1 MYLEIFLADF
11 AVFRGSATARNIR
24 SPVLSFHYAQRFYSS
39 RYSQSHTRLRSTAN
53 ESLTNVR
60 QLTPRQYLQSTPKSR
75 LTYSTIVALVLDFLI
90 QSINAISIALI
101 EELKDALKKDTIYD
115 SEQSMEVK
123 SDNLPGL
130 TSSTKPHSAE
140 WTP

>member
-1 MYLEIFLADF
+1 M
-11 AVFRGSATARNIR
+11 
-24 SPVLSFHYAQRFYSS
+24 
-39 RYSQSHTRLRSTAN
+39 
-53 ESLTNVR
+53 
-60 QLTPRQYLQSTPKSR
+60 
-75 LTYSTIVALVLDFLI
+75 
-90 QSINAISIALI
+90 

-123 SDNLPGL
+123 SGNFPGL

>member
-1 MYLEIFLADF
+1 M
-11 AVFRGSATARNIR
+11 
-24 SPVLSFHYAQRFYSS
+24 
-39 RYSQSHTRLRSTAN
+39 
-53 ESLTNVR
+53 
-60 QLTPRQYLQSTPKSR
+60 
-75 LTYSTIVALVLDFLI
+75 VLDFLI

-140 WTP
+140 WTPWSAILILQQSMMVYAVGFGFGFGFGFQML

>member
-1 MYLEIFLADF
+1 ML
-11 AVFRGSATARNIR
+11 SARLR
-24 SPVLSFHYAQRFYSS
+24 REDKVGSPVFILSFSVF
-39 RYSQSHTRLRSTAN
+39 QS
-53 ESLTNVR
+53 
-60 QLTPRQYLQSTPKSR
+60 
-75 LTYSTIVALVLDFLI
+75 
-90 QSINAISIALI
+90 ISIALI
-101 EELKDALKKDTIYD
+101 EELKDALKKDTIYA

>member
-1 MYLEIFLADF
+1 M
-11 AVFRGSATARNIR
+11 
-24 SPVLSFHYAQRFYSS
+24 
-39 RYSQSHTRLRSTAN
+39 
-53 ESLTNVR
+53 
-60 QLTPRQYLQSTPKSR
+60 
-75 LTYSTIVALVLDFLI
+75 I

-130 TSSTKPHSAE
+130 TFSTKPHFAE

>member
-1 MYLEIFLADF
+1 M
-11 AVFRGSATARNIR
+11 
-24 SPVLSFHYAQRFYSS
+24 
-39 RYSQSHTRLRSTAN
+39 
-53 ESLTNVR
+53 
-60 QLTPRQYLQSTPKSR
+60 
-75 LTYSTIVALVLDFLI
+75 DFLI

-140 WTP
+140 WTPWFAIYILQQSMMVYAVGFGFGFGFFGFRFQML

>member
-1 MYLEIFLADF
+1 MKAWQMCDSFYTTLLPPIYAKIP
-11 AVFRGSATARNIR
+11 SNILH
-24 SPVLSFHYAQRFYSS
+24 SCSIDL
-39 RYSQSHTRLRSTAN
+39 N
-53 ESLTNVR
+53 
-60 QLTPRQYLQSTPKSR
+60 
-75 LTYSTIVALVLDFLI
+75 LDFLI

-101 EELKDALKKDTIYD
+101 EELKDPLKKGTIYD

-140 WTP
+140 WTPWSAILILQQSMMVYTVSFGFGFCFFGFRFQKL

>member
-1 MYLEIFLADF
+1 M
-11 AVFRGSATARNIR
+11 
-24 SPVLSFHYAQRFYSS
+24 
-39 RYSQSHTRLRSTAN
+39 
-53 ESLTNVR
+53 
-60 QLTPRQYLQSTPKSR
+60 
-75 LTYSTIVALVLDFLI
+75 VLDFLI

-140 WTP
+140 WTPWSAILILQQSMMVYAVGFGFGFGFCFFGFRFQML

>member
-1 MYLEIFLADF
+1 M
-11 AVFRGSATARNIR
+11 
-24 SPVLSFHYAQRFYSS
+24 
-39 RYSQSHTRLRSTAN
+39 
-53 ESLTNVR
+53 
-60 QLTPRQYLQSTPKSR
+60 
-75 LTYSTIVALVLDFLI
+75 
-90 QSINAISIALI
+90 ALI
-101 EELKDALKKDTIYD
+101 EKLKDALKTDTIYD